1 MSSDF
6 NNKTCDLLNL
16 NDYMKS
22 FTIICNSNQHIAY
35 LADENDIIIAISNDF
50 KKKFGIEN
58 NEQILNHTFETQS
71 ISSLNTYKTISAE
84 LSQQNKLIRD
94 TRQKRIYMDIIN
106 GVTTSDL
113 FIVHKTPI
121 FDFESNFLCI
131 HAQIRAFSFAR
142 LINIVMKT
150 VGIKGFPICKEDFM
164 HIELTRPQQ
173 MVLYLYVRNYS
184 YKEVSIWLNRLG
196 HNISAAMVNKT
207 LDQLKTIFKVRDKE
221 ALRDI
226 SLKLGYDTALPAG
239 FIRDGSYDITDD
251 VFDLWVV

>member
-22 FTIICNSNQHIAY
+22 FTIICNSNKHIAY
-35 LADENDIIIAISNDF
+35 LQDQNDIIIAISNEF
-50 KKKFGIEN
+50 KQKFEISDGD
-58 NEQILNHTFETQS
+58 QILNHTFETQA
-71 ISSLNTYKTISAE
+71 IPSLETYKNIATLLSA
-84 LSQQNKLIRD
+84 QNKVVRE
-94 TRQKRIYMDIIN
+94 TGQKRIYMDVIN
-106 GVTTSDL
+106 HNLTADL
-113 FIVHKTPI
+113 FVVHKMPI
-121 FDFESNFLCI
+121 FDAKHNFLCI
-131 HAQIRAFSFAR
+131 HAQIRQYSFAR
-142 LINIVMKT
+142 LFNIASKMYD
-150 VGIKGFPICKEDFM
+150 IKGFPTKKEDFV
-164 HIELTRPQQ
+164 HIELTHAQR

-184 YKEVSIWLNRLG
+184 YKEVSIWLHCFG
-196 HNISAAMVNKT
+196 YKVSAAMVNKT
-207 LDQLKTIFKVRDKE
+207 LDQLKTIFNVRDKE

>member
-1 MSSDF
+1 MIP
-6 NNKTCDLLNL
+6 NL
-16 NDYMKS
+16 SENTFAAADINEYLRS
-22 FTIICNSNQHIAY
+22 FTIICNSNKHIAY
-35 LADENDIIIAISNDF
+35 LQDENDIIIAISNDF
-50 KKKFGIEN
+50 KQKFEISDGD
-58 NEQILNHTFETQS
+58 QILNHTFETQA
-71 ISSLNTYKTISAE
+71 IPSLETYKNIATL
-84 LSQQNKLIRD
+84 LSTQNKVVRE
-94 TRQKRIYMDIIN
+94 TGQKRIYMDVIN
-106 GVTTSDL
+106 HNLTADL
-113 FIVHKTPI
+113 FVVHKMPI
-121 FDFESNFLCI
+121 FDAKHNFLCI
-131 HAQIRAFSFAR
+131 HAQIRQYSFAR
-142 LINIVMKT
+142 LFNIASKMYD
-150 VGIKGFPICKEDFM
+150 IKGFPICKEDFM

-207 LDQLKTIFKVRDKE
+207 LDQLKTIFNVRDKE